1 MLDPPR
7 DGEGDQPQA
16 GGGGPETH
24 GAGGGPP
31 PPHFVRSP
39 SPPRGGLALRLALRD
54 LRGGLAGLRLLAVCL
69 FLGVLALAGVGSLS
83 TAIVSGLAERGQ
95 AILGGDVQ
103 LSVSQ
108 READPQELAAFA
120 RVGQLSHITRMR
132 AMAARL
138 DGAESILV
146 ELKGVDDA
154 YPLYGAFRLQPGA
167 LAPRPRGAQVAIGP
181 ELAERLKLRIGDPLR
196 IGNASLRIVG
206 FIAEEPDRVGQGFT
220 LGSTALVDRAGLAA
234 TGLVQ
239 PGSLY
244 TSAYRLRLPPGQDV
258 GAAAKQLSSRFK
270 DAGYQVQDRSNG
282 APGTRR
288 FIERLGQFLTLV
300 GLTALIVAGIGVG
313 NGVTSYLDGKR
324 PIIATLKLLGATSA
338 TIFQSYLL
346 QIGIVA
352 LGAIVAGLTI
362 GALVPWIV
370 TLVAGS
376 ALPVPPSLSLYP
388 LPLLVSA
395 VYGLLIAFVFAL
407 LPLARARTVPAASLF
422 RGGLEPMRRPG
433 WAPLLIVV
441 AAAGLIAA
449 LAIAT
454 AREPSFAALFIG
466 SALGLVLLL
475 TLLGWVIRLIA
486 SRLPRPRN
494 PLFRLALAN
503 LHRPAAQ
510 TGRLV
515 VALGLGLTLFTT
527 LAVIETNL
535 SGQIRT
541 NIPAKAPSFFMLD
554 IPVEEIGRFRTL
566 AARAAPTSD
575 LVTVPSLR
583 GSVVAVKGQRVA
595 DMAEIPEGAWFLRGD
610 RGLTYAER
618 VPEGSRIVEGDW
630 WPTDYQGPP
639 LISLDVEAAR
649 AAGLK
654 VGDVLTVSILGR
666 EIEARIASLREI
678 NWDTMGFNFVIVFA
692 PGALES
698 APHSF
703 MATISMPEGQEQ
715 AFSRA
720 VSNAFPGVSAIRVKE
735 VVETVAGMLSQLSV
749 AVRSAAS
756 VAILAG
762 IAVLIGALAASRRAR
777 VYDSVMLKLLG
788 ATRGRILLAQALEF
802 GLLALILAG
811 VAFALGAGAGWYVV
825 VEVLELD
832 WAPDWGVVAATL
844 ALGALVTLVLGLLG
858 SLPALAA
865 RPARALRSL

>member
-1 MLDPPR
+1 MPLP
-7 DGEGDQPQA
+7 
-16 GGGGPETH
+16 
-24 GAGGGPP
+24 
-31 PPHFVRSP
+31 
-39 SPPRGGLALRLALRD
+39 LRLALRD
-54 LRGGLAGLRLLAVCL
+54 LRGGLSGLRLLAVCL

-83 TAIVSGLAERGQ
+83 AAIVSGLAERGQ
-95 AILGGDVQ
+95 SILGGDIQ

-108 READPQELAAFA
+108 RQADPQELAAIA
-120 RVGQLSHITRMR
+120 RVGQLSQLTRMR

-146 ELKGVDDA
+146 ELKGVDEA
-154 YPLYGAFRLQPGA
+154 YPLYGTFRLQPGA
-167 LAPRPRGAQVAIGP
+167 LRGRPRGPEVAIAP
-181 ELAERLKLRIGDPLR
+181 ELAERLGLRVGDQLR
-196 IGNASLRIVG
+196 IGNAALKIVG

-220 LGSTALVDRAGLAA
+220 LGSTALVDDAGLAA

-244 TSAYRLRLPPGQDV
+244 TSAYRLRLAPGQDV
-258 GAAAKQLSSRFK
+258 AATAKSLNERFK
-270 DAGYQVQDRSNG
+270 NAGFQVQDRSNG
-282 APGTRR
+282 APGVRR

-313 NGVTSYLDGKR
+313 NGVTSYLDSKR
-324 PIIATLKLLGATSA
+324 GIIATLKMLGATST

-352 LGAIVAGLTI
+352 LGAIAAGLAM

-376 ALPVPPSLSLYP
+376 ALPVPPSLSVYP
-388 LPLLVSA
+388 VPLAASA
-395 VYGLLIAFVFAL
+395 TYGLLIAFLFAI

-422 RGGLEPMRRPG
+422 RGSLEPPRRPA
-433 WAPLLIVV
+433 WTLLLAVTV
-441 AAAGLIAA
+441 AGGLIAA
-449 LAIAT
+449 LAIFT
-454 AREPSFAALFIG
+454 AREPPFAATFI
-466 SALGLVLLL
+466 AAVLGLVLML
-475 TLLGWVIRLIA
+475 TLLGWLIRLIA
-486 SRLPRPRN
+486 ARLPRPRN

-554 IPVEEIGRFRTL
+554 IPVEEIGRFR
-566 AARAAPTSD
+566 AMAKGAAPGGD
-575 LVTVPSLR
+575 LVTIPSLR
-583 GSVVAVKGQRVA
+583 GSVVAIGDRRVA
-595 DMAEIPEGAWFLRGD
+595 EMKEIPEGGWFLRGD
-610 RGLTYAER
+610 RGLTYAAEL
-618 VPEGSRIVEGDW
+618 PEGSRIVEGSW
-630 WPTDYQGPP
+630 WPADYQGPP
-639 LISLDVEAAR
+639 LVSLDVEAAR
-649 AAGLK
+649 AVGLK
-654 VGDVLTVSILGR
+654 VGDSITVSILGR
-666 EIEARIASLREI
+666 DIEARIASLREI

-703 MATISMPEGQEQ
+703 MATISMPEAQER

-720 VSNAFPGVSAIRVKE
+720 VSNAFPSVSAIRVKE
-735 VVETVAGMLSQLSV
+735 VVETVAGMLGQLSV

-777 VYDSVMLKLLG
+777 IYDSVMLKLLG

-802 GLLALILAG
+802 ALLAAILAG

-825 VEVLELD
+825 VKVLELD

-844 ALGALVTLVLGLLG
+844 AFGALVTLVLGLLG

>member
-1 MLDPPR
+1 MKLP
-7 DGEGDQPQA
+7 
-16 GGGGPETH
+16 
-24 GAGGGPP
+24 
-31 PPHFVRSP
+31 
-39 SPPRGGLALRLALRD
+39 LRLALRD
-54 LRGGLAGLRLLAVCL
+54 LRGGLSGLRLLAVCL

-83 TAIVSGLAERGQ
+83 SAIVSGLAERGQ
-95 AILGGDVQ
+95 SILGGDIQ
-103 LSVSQ
+103 LDVSQ
-108 READPQELAAFA
+108 READATELAEFR
-120 RVGQLSHITRMR
+120 RVGRLSHVTRMR

-146 ELKGVDDA
+146 ELKGVDEA
-154 YPLYGAFRLQPGA
+154 YPLYGNLRLQPGA
-167 LAPRPRGAQVAIGP
+167 LAPRPRGNQVAIGP
-181 ELAERLKLRIGDPLR
+181 ELAERLGLRIGDPLR
-196 IGNASLRIVG
+196 LGSANLRIIG

-220 LGSTALVDRAGLAA
+220 LGSTALVDRAGMAA

-258 GAAAKQLSSRFK
+258 GAVAKQLSSRFGA
-270 DAGYQVQDRSNG
+270 AGFEVEDRSNG

-288 FIERLGQFLTLV
+288 FIERIGQFLTLV
-300 GLTALIVAGIGVG
+300 GLTSLIVAGIGVG
-313 NGVTSYLDGKR
+313 NGVTSYLDSKR
-324 PIIATLKLLGATSA
+324 PVIATLKLLGATSG

-352 LGAIVAGLTI
+352 LGAIAAGLAA

-370 TLVAGS
+370 TLVAGD
-376 ALPVPPSLSLYP
+376 ALPVPPRLSIFP
-388 LPLLVSA
+388 VPLLASA
-395 VYGLLIAFVFAL
+395 AYGLLIAFLFAI
-407 LPLARARTVPAASLF
+407 LPLARARTVPAATLF
-422 RGGLEPMRRPG
+422 RGDLEPTRRPSP
-433 WAPLLIVV
+433 PLLFAV
-441 AAAGLIAA
+441 AAAAALIAA

-454 AREPSFAALFIG
+454 AREPFFAATFIG
-466 SALGLVLLL
+466 AALGLVALL
-475 TLLGWVIRLIA
+475 TLLGWLIRLIA

-541 NIPAKAPSFFMLD
+541 NIPNKAPSFFMLD
-554 IPVEEIGRFRTL
+554 IPVEEIGRFRAL
-566 AARAAPTSD
+566 AARAAPAAELT
-575 LVTVPSLR
+575 TVPSLR
-583 GSVVAVKGQRVA
+583 GSVVSIKGRRVA
-595 DMAEIPEGAWFLRGD
+595 DMAQIPDGAWFLRGD
-610 RGLTYAER
+610 RGLTYAAL
-618 VPEGSRIVEGDW
+618 VPDGSRVVEGAW
-630 WPTDYQGPP
+630 WPADYRGAP

-649 AAGLK
+649 AAGLN
-654 VGDVLTVSILGR
+654 VGDPMTVSILGR
-666 EIEARIASLREI
+666 EIDARIASLREI
-678 NWDTMGFNFVIVFA
+678 NWDTMGFNFVIVFS

-703 MATISMPEGQEQ
+703 MATISMPEAQER

-735 VVETVAGMLSQLSV
+735 VVETVAALLGQLSV
-749 AVRSAAS
+749 AVRAAAS
-756 VAILAG
+756 VAVLAG
-762 IAVLIGALAASRRAR
+762 IAVLVGALAASRRAR

-802 GLLALILAG
+802 GLLAAVLAL

-825 VEVLELD
+825 VQVLELD
-832 WAPDWGVVAATL
+832 WAPDWSVVAATL
-844 ALGALVTLVLGLLG
+844 GFGALVTLVLGLLG

>member
-1 MLDPPR
+1 VNLP
-7 DGEGDQPQA
+7 
-16 GGGGPETH
+16 
-24 GAGGGPP
+24 
-31 PPHFVRSP
+31 
-39 SPPRGGLALRLALRD
+39 LRLALRD
-54 LRGGLAGLRLLAVCL
+54 LRGGLSGLRLLAICL

-83 TAIVSGLAERGQ
+83 AAIVSGLAERGQ
-95 AILGGDVQ
+95 SILGGDIQ

-108 READPQELAAFA
+108 REAEAGELAAF
-120 RVGQLSHITRMR
+120 RGVGRLSQVTRMR

-146 ELKGVDDA
+146 ELKGVDEA
-154 YPLYGAFRLQPGA
+154 YPLYGDLRLQPGS
-167 LAPRPRGAQVAIGP
+167 LAPRPSGNQVAIGS
-181 ELAERLKLRIGDPLR
+181 ELGERLGLRIGDPLR
-196 IGNASLRIVG
+196 IGNASLRIIG

-244 TSAYRLRLPPGQDV
+244 TSAYRLRLQPGQDV
-258 GAAAKQLSSRFK
+258 GAVAKQLTTRFK

-324 PIIATLKLLGATSA
+324 SIIATLKLLGATSA

-352 LGAIVAGLTI
+352 LGAIVAGLAV

-370 TLVAGS
+370 TLFAGS

-388 LPLLVSA
+388 VPLLASA
-395 VYGLLIAFVFAL
+395 TYGLLIAFVFAI

-422 RGGLEPMRRPG
+422 RGSLETQSRPA
-433 WAPLLIVV
+433 WPLLLAVV

-454 AREPSFAALFIG
+454 AREPFFAATFIAA
-466 SALGLVLLL
+466 ALGLVLLL
-475 TLLGWVIRLIA
+475 TVLGWLIRLVA
-486 SRLPRPRN
+486 SKLPRPRN

-503 LHRPAAQ
+503 LHRPASQ
-510 TGRLV
+510 TSRLV

-541 NIPAKAPSFFMLD
+541 NIPDKAPSFFMLD
-554 IPVEEIGRFRTL
+554 IPVEEIGRFRSL
-566 AARAAPTSD
+566 ATQAAPASD
-575 LVTVPSLR
+575 LATVPSLR

-595 DMAEIPEGAWFLRGD
+595 DMAEIPDGAWFLRGD
-610 RGLTYAER
+610 RGLTYAAQI
-618 VPEGSRIVEGDW
+618 PEGSRVVEGRW
-630 WPTDYQGPP
+630 WPADYQGPP
-639 LISLDVEAAR
+639 LVSLDVEAAR
-649 AAGLK
+649 AAGLE
-654 VGDVLTVSILGR
+654 VGDALTVSILGR

-692 PGALES
+692 PGALEA

-703 MATISMPEGQEQ
+703 MATVSMPEGQER

-735 VVETVAGMLSQLSV
+735 VVETVAGLLGQLSV
-749 AVRSAAS
+749 AVRAAAS

-762 IAVLIGALAASRRAR
+762 IAVLIGALAASRQAR

-802 GLLALILAG
+802 GLLATILAG

-825 VEVLELD
+825 VKVLELD
-832 WAPDWGVVAATL
+832 WAADWSIVTATL
-844 ALGALVTLVLGLLG
+844 ATGAIVTLVLGLLG

-865 RPARALRSL
+865 RPAQALRSL

>member
-1 MLDPPR
+1 M
-7 DGEGDQPQA
+7 
-16 GGGGPETH
+16 
-24 GAGGGPP
+24 
-31 PPHFVRSP
+31 S
-39 SPPRGGLALRLALRD
+39 LALRLALRD
-54 LRGGLAGLRLLAVCL
+54 LRGGLAGLRLLAICL
-69 FLGVLALAGVGSLS
+69 FLGVAALAGVGSLS
-83 TAIVSGLAERGQ
+83 SAIVSGLAERGQ
-95 AILGGDVQ
+95 SILGGDIQVT
-103 LSVSQ
+103 VSQ
-108 READPQELAAFA
+108 REATADEVAAF
-120 RVGQLSHITRMR
+120 RRLGDVSHITRMR

-146 ELKGVDDA
+146 ELKGVDRS
-154 YPLYGAFRLQPGA
+154 YPLYGEFRLQPGA
-167 LAPRPRGAQVAIGP
+167 LEARPSGNQVAVGP
-181 ELAERLKLRIGDPLR
+181 ELADRLSLRVGDSLR
-196 IGNASLRIVG
+196 IGNASLRIIG
-206 FIAEEPDRVGQGFT
+206 LIAEEPDRVGQGFT

-244 TSAYRLRLPPGQDV
+244 TSAYRLRLSAGADV
-258 GAAAKQLSSRFK
+258 GATAKRLTERFRNE
-270 DAGYQVQDRSNG
+270 GFQVQDRSNG

-300 GLTALIVAGIGVG
+300 GLTALVVAGIGVG
-313 NGVTSYLDGKR
+313 NGVTSYLDSKR
-324 PIIATLKLLGATSA
+324 NIIATLKLLGATSA

-352 LGAIVAGLTI
+352 LGAIVVGLTV

-370 TLVAGS
+370 TLIAGS
-376 ALPVPPSLSLYP
+376 ALPVPPRLAIYAA
-388 LPLLVSA
+388 PLLISA
-395 VYGLLIAFVFAL
+395 AYGLLIAFVFAI

-422 RGGLEPMRRPG
+422 RGSLEPVRRPS
-433 WAPLLIVV
+433 WLLVLGVV
-441 AAAGLIAA
+441 VAAGLIAA

-454 AREPSFAALFIG
+454 AREPGFAALFIA
-466 SALGLVLLL
+466 SALGLLLLL
-475 TLLGWVIRLIA
+475 TLLGWVIRRVA
-486 SRLPRPRN
+486 AGVPRPRN
-494 PLFRLALAN
+494 PLLRLALAN

-541 NIPAKAPSFFMLD
+541 TIPDKAPSFFMLD
-554 IPVEEIGRFRTL
+554 IPVEEVDRFRAL
-566 AARAAPTSD
+566 ATRAAPEGD
-575 LVTVPSLR
+575 LVTIPSLR
-583 GSVVAVKGQRVA
+583 GSVVAVKGQRVSE
-595 DMAEIPEGAWFLRGD
+595 MAQIPEGAWFLRGD
-610 RGLTYAER
+610 RGLTYARE
-618 VPEGSRIVEGDW
+618 VPEGSRVVAGEW
-630 WPTDYQGPP
+630 WPSDYSGPP
-639 LISLDVEAAR
+639 LISLDVEAAN

-654 VGDVLTVSILGR
+654 VGDDLTISILGR
-666 EIEARIASLREI
+666 EIEARIGSLREI

-692 PGALES
+692 PGALEN

-703 MATISMPEGQEQ
+703 MATISMPEAQERPF
-715 AFSRA
+715 ARA
-720 VSNAFPGVSAIRVKE
+720 VSNAFPSVSAIRVKE
-735 VVETVAGMLSQLSV
+735 VVETVSGMLGQLSV

-802 GLLALILAG
+802 SVLALVVSL
-811 VAFALGAGAGWYVV
+811 VAFALGAASGWYVV
-825 VEVLELD
+825 VEVLELE
-832 WAPDWGVVAATL
+832 WAPDWGVVALTL
-844 ALGALVTLVLGLLG
+844 AAGAVVTLVLGLLG